1 MQFKTENLFEQ
12 LSRFVRKRLMRES
25 TSVAL
30 RARTIRV
37 EEFAWPVIVVIE
49 TAGPF
54 FTEAN
59 HVELAQLR
67 FLLWYEFVV
76 ERTFGALKIHQR

>member
-1 MQFKTENLFEQ
+1 
-12 LSRFVRKRLMRES
+12 MRES

-37 EEFAWPVIVVIE
+37 EEFARPVIVVIK

-54 FTEAN
+54 LAEAN

-76 ERTFGALKIHQR
+76 VRTFGTLKFHQR